1 MNRTDI
7 LRKCVDRGVA
17 GETEVGAVSHLFYVY
32 LLSALQRGQRV
43 EVPGFGTFGTR
54 VAGVRKVRKI
64 PFFEPERELGEKVN
78 SRFKELKYLV
88 VGKYDQIPA
97 MGEAVY
103 AGREPQYDALVEQLG
118 RERVLDTGADVT
130 VDEYERTLASLRS
143 PQKSEEESTMPKLNL
158 KDEGFESEET
168 PIGPEKPST
177 PPPTLRDV
185 GGGESGG
192 RTSGLLIGVVVLL
205 VLAIATFALNY
216 FQVIHLWGKKT
227 PKVVESVQEP
237 EGFPPQAPGELE
249 PAPEQGATATG
260 KAAEA
265 APSVAAP
272 ATTSKTPAKGKAKA
286 EMRQEVTPPARV
298 TGTGQFTVQVSS
310 WTSRAKADL
319 EASRLSSSG
328 FGAFVE
334 DAVIGE
340 TTWFRVRVGRFA
352 TSKEA
357 RAELQ
362 KLSGTVENGLWVAR
376 VGR

>member
-7 LRKCVDRGVA
+7 LRKCVDRGIA

-54 VAGVRKVRKI
+54 IAGVRKVRKI
-64 PFFEPERELGEKVN
+64 PFFEPERELAEKVN

-97 MGEAVY
+97 LGEAEY
-103 AGREPQYDALVEQLG
+103 TGREPQDDTLVEQLG
-118 RERVLDTGADVT
+118 RERVLDTGAEVT
-130 VDEYERTLASLRS
+130 VDDYERTLASLRS

-168 PIGPEKPST
+168 PIEPEKPST

-185 GGGESGG
+185 GGGETGG

-237 EGFPPQAPGELE
+237 EGFPPQTTT
-249 PAPEQGATATG
+249 EQGPASEQGTATTEKG
-260 KAAEA
+260 AETV
-265 APSVAAP
+265 PSVTAP
-272 ATTSKTPAKGKAKA
+272 ATTPRVPAKGKGKP
-286 EMRQEVTPPARV
+286 EVTPPARV
-298 TGTGQFTVQVSS
+298 TGTGQYTVQVSS
-310 WTSRAKADL
+310 WTSKGKAEQ
-319 EASRLSSSG
+319 EASSLSTSG

-352 TSKEA
+352 TLKEA

-362 KLSGTVENGLWVAR
+362 KLSGTVEDGLWVAL
-376 VGR
+376 VGK